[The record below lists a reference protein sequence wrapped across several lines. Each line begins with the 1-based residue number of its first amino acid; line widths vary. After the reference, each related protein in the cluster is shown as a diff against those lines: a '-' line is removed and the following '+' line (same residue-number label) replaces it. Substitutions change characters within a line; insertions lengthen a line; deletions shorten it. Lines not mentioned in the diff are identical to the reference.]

1 MDCVE
6 IASFEVTHRALVWP
20 WVAIDPTR
28 TRFAFATTERS
39 IATRAFASGRVS
51 EGTTFALPADLALPT
66 EKAPD
71 LGHRGSER
79 GVHGFAIDPCGELL
93 AVTGTIDG
101 ASVVVTLDANGE
113 VRRTRVDALAGPD
126 FVAHAVTF
134 DRTGARL
141 WLSAES
147 GRETA
152 LISIDARTHALAG
165 VVRSAP
171 FPATA
176 YHELYVHA
184 QDDAVLLLAACGQDG
199 TFARVAGWSDGP
211 PVAIETALDQG
222 AVSAGFVGFS
232 SDGARVHLAEAD
244 ELRTHAWPGLQ
255 TLSSV
260 PFADEFVSS
269 YSGAVIDSL
278 IFVDGEIDRD
288 DAPQDAVMMFDRSA
302 LKGALVSPPAPPGM
316 WVGKL
321 GANAIVTVEAKGDPA
336 RGRVLLVRKI
346 AN

>member
-1 MDCVE
+1 MEPSV
-6 IASFEVTHRALVWP
+6 ASTGSGF
-20 WVAIDPTR
+20 DPR
-28 TRFAFATTERS
+28 
-39 IATRAFASGRVS
+39 
-51 EGTTFALPADLALPT
+51 
-66 EKAPD
+66 
-71 LGHRGSER
+71 
-79 GVHGFAIDPCGELL
+79 GELL
-93 AVTGTIDG
+93 AVTGTTDG
-101 ASVVVTLDANGE
+101 ESVVVTLDASGE
-113 VRRTRVDALAGPD
+113 VRRTRLDALAGPD

-152 LISIDARTHALAG
+152 LVLIDPRTHALAG

-171 FPATA
+171 FPSSA
-176 YHELYVHA
+176 YHELYVHP

-222 AVSAGFVGFS
+222 SVPAGFVGFS
-232 SDGARVHLAEAD
+232 SDSARVHLAEAD
-244 ELRTHAWPGLQ
+244 ELRTHAWPGLE
-255 TLSSV
+255 TLSSA

-269 YSGAVIDSL
+269 YSGTIIDSL
-278 IFVDGEIDRD
+278 IFVDGEIGEGD
-288 DAPQDAVMMFDRSA
+288 DSEDAVMMFDRSA
-302 LKGALVSPPAPPGM
+302 LKGALVAPPAPPGM
-316 WVGKL
+316 WVGRL

-336 RGRVLLVRKI
+336 RGRVLLVRKT